1 MAEPQVSILL
11 RKGPHDGTPSNATNR
26 IRYALLCDNFSIQIA
41 KTPIQI
47 PIPQKSPE
55 IVDLGIFR
63 PSLSINGIVPTIG
76 GDASI
81 TVAGYEGM
89 EQIQFTRDITGT
101 STSATANYY
110 FPYKNKLEEAAYTWI
125 AANVNELELEIGD
138 ASYPVATPGN
148 SPPGTITYATGG
160 GIYKVAIQQARFQVD
175 ASKEDRW
182 TFAMQFVCKS
192 RGDVS
197 F

>member
-11 RKGPHDGTPSNATNR
+11 RKGPHDSTASNNTTR
-26 IRYALLCDNFSIQIA
+26 IRYALLCDNFSVQIA

-63 PSLSINGIVPTIG
+63 PSLSINGLVPTVG
-76 GDASI
+76 GGTS

-89 EQIQFTRDITGT
+89 EVFPYTKDGVE
-101 STSATANYY
+101 ALYY

-125 AANVNELELEIGD
+125 AATVSELELEIGD
-138 ASYPVATPGN
+138 ATTPT
-148 SPPGTITYATGG
+148 GTNHTGG
-160 GIYKVAIQQARFQVD
+160 GVYKVAIQQARFQVD

-182 TFAMQFVCKS
+182 TFAFQLVSKS
-192 RGDVS
+192 RGDVT

>member
-11 RKGPHDGTPSNATNR
+11 RKGPHDGTTSNATTR
-26 IRYALLCDNFSIQIA
+26 VRYALLCDNFSVQIA

-63 PSLSINGIVPTIG
+63 PSLSINGIVPTTG
-76 GDASI
+76 GGTS

-89 EQIQFTRDITGT
+89 EVFPYSKGGVE
-101 STSATANYY
+101 ALYY

-125 AANVNELELEIGD
+125 AATVNELELEIGD
-138 ASYPVATPGN
+138 ASTPVATPGN

-160 GIYKVAIQQARFQVD
+160 GVYKVAIQQARFQVD

-182 TFAMQFVCKS
+182 TFAFQFVCKS
-192 RGDVS
+192 RGDVT

>member
-1 MAEPQVSILL
+1 MAEPQVSVLL
-11 RKGPHDGTPSNATNR
+11 RKGGHTSTVSNNTTH
-26 IRYALLCDNFSIQIA
+26 IRYALLCDNFSVQIA

-55 IVDLGIFR
+55 LVDLGIFR
-63 PSLSINGIVPTIG
+63 PSLSINGIVPTVG
-76 GDASI
+76 GGTS

-89 EQIQFTRDITGT
+89 ETIPYSRVISG
-101 STSATANYY
+101 SSVTASYY

-125 AANVNELELEIGD
+125 AASVNELELEIGD
-138 ASYPVATPGN
+138 ATTPT
-148 SPPGTITYATGG
+148 GTDHTGG
-160 GIYKVAIQQARFQVD
+160 GVYKVAIQQARFQVD
-175 ASKEDRW
+175 ASREDRW

-192 RGDVS
+192 RDGVS

>member
-11 RKGPHDGTPSNATNR
+11 RKGPHDGTASNATTR
-26 IRYALLCDNFSIQIA
+26 IRYALLCDNFSVQIA

-63 PSLSINGIVPTIG
+63 PSLSINGLVPTLG
-76 GDASI
+76 EGTS

-89 EQIQFTRDITGT
+89 EVFQYTKGGV
-101 STSATANYY
+101 AANYY

-125 AANVNELELEIGD
+125 AATVSELELEIGD
-138 ASYPVATPGN
+138 ATTPT
-148 SPPGTITYATGG
+148 GTNHTGG
-160 GIYKVAIQQARFQVD
+160 GVYKVAIQQARFQVD

-182 TFAMQFVCKS
+182 TFAFQFVCKS
-192 RGDVS
+192 RGDVT

>member
-11 RKGPHDGTPSNATNR
+11 RKGPHDGTTSNATTR
-26 IRYALLCDNFSIQIA
+26 VRYALLCDNFSVQIA

-63 PSLSINGIVPTIG
+63 PSLSINGVVPTTG
-76 GDASI
+76 GGTS

-89 EQIQFTRDITGT
+89 EVFPYSKGGVE
-101 STSATANYY
+101 ALYY

-125 AANVNELELEIGD
+125 AATVSELELEIGD
-138 ASYPVATPGN
+138 ATTPT
-148 SPPGTITYATGG
+148 GTNHTGG
-160 GIYKVAIQQARFQVD
+160 GVYKVAIQQARFQVD

-182 TFAMQFVCKS
+182 TFAFQFVCKS
-192 RGDVS
+192 RGDVT

>member
-11 RKGPHDGTPSNATNR
+11 RKGPHDGTPSNATTR
-26 IRYALLCDNFSIQIA
+26 VRYALLCDNFSIQIA

-76 GDASI
+76 GDAAI

-101 STSATANYY
+101 STSTPAYYY

-138 ASYPVATPGN
+138 ASMPTGLAH
-148 SPPGTITYATGG
+148 TGG